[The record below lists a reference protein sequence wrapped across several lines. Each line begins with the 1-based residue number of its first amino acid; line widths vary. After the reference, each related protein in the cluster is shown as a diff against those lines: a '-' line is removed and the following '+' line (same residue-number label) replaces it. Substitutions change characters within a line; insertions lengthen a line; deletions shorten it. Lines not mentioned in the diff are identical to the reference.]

1 MAKSTEQESGKNK
14 FRDVRNRWWI
24 WTIVVVAVLFVLLMV
39 FGKTSI
45 LVADED
51 QPTTMD
57 PAPMNNVGEDAD
69 DDTTLKEEQ
78 DYDPNQNE

>member
-1 MAKSTEQESGKNK
+1 MAKSTEQEKGKNTY
-14 FRDVRNRWWI
+14 RDVRNRWWI
-24 WTIVVVAVLFVLLMV
+24 WTIVAVVIFFVLLII

-45 LVADED
+45 LMTDGD

-69 DDTTLKEEQ
+69 DDRTLKEEQ
-78 DYDPNQNE
+78 EYDPE